1 MKAPSLFIC
10 TIMALCVIGMASS
23 SFAVIDE
30 VVISAETIKNFGEIS
45 PENTGFARDA
55 DASNGLAFQWSGGAA
70 NPPVEKPTAWF
81 KVEFWCEAGTYFI
94 WVRGKTDGNT
104 GTDALWLQFDD
115 QIGTLEHTADP
126 DFLGRGLGNWGD
138 VFDPGTYKWISQGVP
153 PETVVEWEAKERGLH
168 TMLSQPRQVPHFI
181 DQILLS
187 QDQDERPD
195 DDPWETEFPRKDP
208 RAVESKGKLATTWG
222 ILKSGGK
229 PAVTQ

>member
-1 MKAPSLFIC
+1 MRARSLLLC
-10 TIMALCVIGMASS
+10 TLMALCIGITSNG
-23 SFAVIDE
+23 FAAIEE
-30 VVISAETIKNFGEIS
+30 VVISAETIQNFGEIS

-55 DASNGLAFQWSGGAA
+55 DASNGLAFQWTGGAA
-70 NPPVEKPTAWF
+70 NPPVENPTAWF
-81 KVEFWCEAGTYFI
+81 TVEFFCEAGDYFV
-94 WVRGKTDGNT
+94 WVRGMTDGNT

-115 QIGTLEHTADP
+115 QIGTLNHTADP

-187 QDQDERPD
+187 QEQDERPD
-195 DDPWETEFPRKDP
+195 DEAWETEFPRKDP
-208 RAVESKGKLATTWG
+208 RSVDRKGKLATTWG
-222 ILKSGGK
+222 ILKSGGQ
-229 PAVTQ
+229 PAATR